1 MYVEKIRTIY
11 LKVFEAL
18 YLLSFITIFVSSKVV
33 DPFGSVSH
41 QYIIFLYFI
50 IFIVVKFSLDDI
62 LYFNKKL
69 IYFVIYNIQNVTF
82 SFLNP
87 NFGIIL
93 VYLSLLGIFV
103 CIILIDDKNSTYIHT
118 INIIFLL
125 TFYYLNL
132 PFKDVAI
139 FSVSLPFFILL
150 GINLSKV
157 NSINQSI
164 INELST
170 TDDLTGLLNQS
181 GFMKKIE
188 DEFYRSQRYN
198 KNFSVLMVDSDNLKA
213 VNDTYGHKYGSMV
226 IVSIAETIRDNIRR
240 SDFAAR
246 YGGDEFIICLVE
258 TDIDGAMDVAERIR
272 KQFELKSFF
281 TRDDK
286 KFMLTLS
293 IGVSSYPKSGET
305 LLDVLDNAD
314 KALYNSKNLGKNR
327 TTCLPNN

>member
-1 MYVEKIRTIY
+1 MYNEKIRSIY
-11 LKVFEAL
+11 LKIFEAL
-18 YLLSFITIFVSSKVV
+18 YLLSFITIFVSYRVI
-33 DPFGSVSH
+33 DPVGSVTYH
-41 QYIIFLYFI
+41 YFIFFYFI
-50 IFIVVKFSLDDI
+50 IFIVIKFSLDDI

-69 IYFVIYNIQNVTF
+69 IYFVIYNIQNITF

-87 NFGIIL
+87 NLGFIL
-93 VYLSLLGIFV
+93 IYLSLVGIFV
-103 CIILIDDKNSTYIHT
+103 CIILIYEKNSVYIHA
-118 INIIFLL
+118 INIIMLL
-125 TFYYLNL
+125 VFYYINL
-132 PFKDVAI
+132 SFNDVAI
-139 FSVSLPFFILL
+139 FSVSIPFFVLL
-150 GINLSKV
+150 GMNLYKI
-157 NSINQSI
+157 NSINYNI

-188 DEFYRSQRYN
+188 EEFYRSQRYG
-198 KNFSVLMVDSDNLKA
+198 KRFSVLMVDSDNLKA

-281 TRDDK
+281 TKDDK

-293 IGVSSYPKSGET
+293 IGVSSYPKNGET

-314 KALYNSKNLGKNR
+314 KALYKSKNLGKNR
-327 TTCLPNN
+327 TSCLLNN